1 MQVTYPTKQA
11 SFEAIK
17 AFVVE
22 KLEQLSPDLTYHNL
36 NHTLDVVIQSERIAK
51 EEGVNDEHQLY
62 LLKVAALY
70 HDTGFLRTYGKHE
83 EVSCSIFLEDA
94 KLFGFSCGDCELIT
108 KLIMATKLPQTPAT
122 LLEKVI
128 CDADLDYLG
137 RADFFEIGDGLR
149 KEFLHQGIIKTNQD
163 WDQLQIK
170 FLTNH
175 QYHTATSRK
184 LREKYKQGNI
194 AKLP

>member
-1 MQVTYPTKQA
+1 
-11 SFEAIK
+11 
-17 AFVVE
+17 
-22 KLEQLSPDLTYHNL
+22 
-36 NHTLDVVIQSERIAK
+36 
-51 EEGVNDEHQLY
+51 
-62 LLKVAALY
+62 
-70 HDTGFLRTYGKHE
+70 
-83 EVSCSIFLEDA
+83 
-94 KLFGFSCGDCELIT
+94 
-108 KLIMATKLPQTPAT
+108 MATKLPQTPAT

-149 KEFLHQGIIKTNQD
+149 REFLKQGIIKTNQD

-170 FLTNH
+170 FLTSH

-194 AKLP
+194 SKLP